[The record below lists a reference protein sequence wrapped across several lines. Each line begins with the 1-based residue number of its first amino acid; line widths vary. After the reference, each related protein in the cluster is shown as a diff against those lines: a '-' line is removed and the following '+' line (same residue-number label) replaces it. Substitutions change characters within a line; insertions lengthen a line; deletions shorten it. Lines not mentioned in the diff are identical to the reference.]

1 MNQRSKQF
9 PDSLDLKISDLVENR
24 HPVAIHSILDDHGAL
39 EGLPFMPE
47 MLQIEG
53 FLALT
58 LLANVGLNRAS
69 LSE

>member
-1 MNQRSKQF
+1 M
-9 PDSLDLKISDLVENR
+9 
-24 HPVAIHSILDDHGAL
+24 AIHSILDDHGAL
-39 EGLPFMPE
+39 ERLPFMPE